1 MKTIQNIFDN
11 LDLWRNL
18 PAYQLERR
26 ADIFFSIYLPEILS
40 RKVGL
45 DIEGV
50 IPEFPIRVGS
60 IQPEQDI
67 NKSFKVDYLA
77 KARDGKTIMFVELK
91 TDRSSRH
98 GKQDWYLQRAS
109 QVGMIELLVGL
120 RQICKVTRS
129 RKKYRV
135 LLGLLQDMGLIV
147 MDNVEAFEII
157 PADYNIQVVYIQPNN
172 PLGQENVITFEE
184 ISQLI
189 KKHGDELSLR
199 FSKSL
204 LKWSNPRVG
213 GSAGKQAC

>member
-1 MKTIQNIFDN
+1 MKIINNIFDN

-18 PAYQLERR
+18 PTYQLERR

-40 RKVGL
+40 DKIGV

-50 IPEFPIRVGS
+50 LPGFPIRVGT
-60 IQPEQDI
+60 IQPEVDI

-77 KARDGKTIMFVELK
+77 KAKDGRTILFVELK
-91 TDRSSRH
+91 TDHSSRR

-120 RQICKVTRS
+120 RHICKATRS

-147 MDNVEAFEII
+147 MDNVEAFEIV
-157 PADYNIQVVYIQPNN
+157 PADYKIQVVYIQPNN
-172 PLGQENVITFEE
+172 PGGHENVITFEE
-184 ISQLI
+184 VSQII
-189 KKHGDELSLR
+189 KKHGDKLSLR

-204 LKWSNPRVG
+204 LKWADSKT
-213 GSAGKQAC
+213 GKPASK

>member
-1 MKTIQNIFDN
+1 MKTINNIFDN

-18 PAYQLERR
+18 PAYHLERR

-40 RKVGL
+40 KKIGVE
-45 DIEGV
+45 IESV
-50 IPEFPIRVGS
+50 IPEFPIRVGT
-60 IQPEQDI
+60 IQPEDDF

-77 KARDGKTIMFVELK
+77 KAKDGRTILFVELK
-91 TDRSSRH
+91 TDHSSRR

-129 RKKYRV
+129 RKKYRI
-135 LLGLLQDMGLIV
+135 LLGLLQDMGLII
-147 MDNVEAFEII
+147 MDNVEAFEIV

-172 PLGQENVITFEE
+172 PGGQENVITFME
-184 ISQLI
+184 ISQMI
-189 KKHGDELSLR
+189 EKHGDELSLR

-204 LKWSNPRVG
+204 LKWSNAK
-213 GSAGKQAC
+213 AGEPASK